1 MYDAAEKELYETQR
15 GTRNLG
21 MRNASPVDWQLGNG
35 KLPGEKK
42 DLTRKEVREPQI
54 ELKDRTFAI
63 PCTPHP
69 SYTSFPNLA
78 TQAVPSGIICGN
90 HRRDIRKICIAR
102 GQTPI
107 RTGCNGSFTWPC
119 LTPSHTQGDQEVSRM
134 HKCLAMSGTGTRH
147 EARIPDERIVGDI
160 AEEEQ
165 SLVCRSTI
173 TSRTL
178 LEPIG
183 GASKTQTLARSRNEN
198 STLPPGA
205 VLRLSR
211 KQPTF
216 FLRLI
221 SRNRCSMP
229 RDASGPANGRSKTY
243 EALVKSLFTNMSHV
257 KELDVPPRP
266 QSRIG
271 FRRNKSPKTKHG
283 LQPDRASFHVDDT
296 TAAAMPS
303 AHSDEDTADSETSD
317 EWSTD
322 SDTSDTTFSSDLT
335 PCFPAPSTP
344 PPILVPDAFPDQD
357 PLPTPSELPMPMHRP
372 PMFPHH
378 GLSRSALQHQKWLWN
393 TRYDEWMQ
401 WRADVD
407 SAEAA
412 EMDAY
417 GGITN
422 PKSEYVGKKAEM
434 NEKIFPRTGDL
445 TDLHDPQVVR
455 LDQTFC
461 NYPLWTIQK
470 VLLVCSMD
478 TAARGEGPCSS
489 RDSERADDNQET
501 EGALESDSTIPLLTR
516 LRWEQSWHTRWEVLT
531 ALVRMTERAVLAQ
544 GPTTIPATVTTPIGL
559 PVVARSLTD
568 VVMDS
573 SATRV
578 PTRFFLAGS
587 ERLGGVDGSESDED
601 DDEDE
606 DDYGE
611 ILLNPRFSIQRGK
624 ALDLQAPH
632 ITHVRQT
639 KAQGRP
645 QLSAYTLVPR
655 TPAFVLSERN
665 MRRVA
670 VSGGESGHDA
680 ACYSRDKR
688 KEDPGEDG
696 STTASV
702 ICLMIAKP
710 ANDTL
715 PDLILLSKRRQ
726 AELSAAGGPSGEKAW
741 TADRF

>member
-1 MYDAAEKELYETQR
+1 
-15 GTRNLG
+15 
-21 MRNASPVDWQLGNG
+21 
-35 KLPGEKK
+35 
-42 DLTRKEVREPQI
+42 
-54 ELKDRTFAI
+54 
-63 PCTPHP
+63 
-69 SYTSFPNLA
+69 
-78 TQAVPSGIICGN
+78 
-90 HRRDIRKICIAR
+90 
-102 GQTPI
+102 
-107 RTGCNGSFTWPC
+107 
-119 LTPSHTQGDQEVSRM
+119 
-134 HKCLAMSGTGTRH
+134 
-147 EARIPDERIVGDI
+147 
-160 AEEEQ
+160 
-165 SLVCRSTI
+165 
-173 TSRTL
+173 
-178 LEPIG
+178 
-183 GASKTQTLARSRNEN
+183 
-198 STLPPGA
+198 
-205 VLRLSR
+205 
-211 KQPTF
+211 
-216 FLRLI
+216 
-221 SRNRCSMP
+221 MP

-283 LQPDRASFHVDDT
+283 PQPDRASFHVDDT
-296 TAAAMPS
+296 TAAAAMPS
-303 AHSDEDTADSETSD
+303 AQSDEDTADSETSD

-322 SDTSDTTFSSDLT
+322 SDTSDTTFSSDLP

-357 PLPTPSELPMPMHRP
+357 PLPIPSELPMPMHRP

-422 PKSEYVGKKAEM
+422 PSAIEPPPPLRRASSSPVLPESEYAGKKAEM

-489 RDSERADDNQET
+489 RDSERADDDQET

-568 VVMDS
+568 VVMES

-578 PTRFFLAGS
+578 PTHFFLAGS

-611 ILLNPRFSIQRGK
+611 VILNPRFSMQRSVPDGCGLRRPILHAQILPLDARRDVK
-624 ALDLQAPH
+624 AL
-632 ITHVRQT
+632 R
-639 KAQGRP
+639 
-645 QLSAYTLVPR
+645 S
-655 TPAFVLSERN
+655 
-665 MRRVA
+665 
-670 VSGGESGHDA
+670 
-680 ACYSRDKR
+680 
-688 KEDPGEDG
+688 
-696 STTASV
+696 
-702 ICLMIAKP
+702 
-710 ANDTL
+710 
-715 PDLILLSKRRQ
+715 
-726 AELSAAGGPSGEKAW
+726 
-741 TADRF
+741 